1 MWGVGSGAK
10 TKAMKKVAG
19 KLRLDLAQFREL
31 ASFAQFGSDLDQ
43 ATKQKIDRGQRVT
56 EILKQGQY
64 APLPFEKQVS
74 ILYAATQGMLDDIE
88 VSEIKNF
95 ENKFLEHLE
104 NQNAEFLKSL
114 RDKKDLTDELEK
126 NLKNIIENF
135 KKVFRK

>member
-1 MWGVGSGAK
+1 
-10 TKAMKKVAG
+10 VAG

-31 ASFAQFGSDLDQ
+31 ASFAQFSSDLDEI
-43 ATKQKIDRGQRVT
+43 TKQKIDRGQRVT
-56 EILKQGQY
+56 EILKQRQY
-64 APLPFEKQVS
+64 APLSFEKQVC

-114 RDKKDLTDELEK
+114 REKKDLTDELEK
-126 NLKNIIENF
+126 ELKNIIENF